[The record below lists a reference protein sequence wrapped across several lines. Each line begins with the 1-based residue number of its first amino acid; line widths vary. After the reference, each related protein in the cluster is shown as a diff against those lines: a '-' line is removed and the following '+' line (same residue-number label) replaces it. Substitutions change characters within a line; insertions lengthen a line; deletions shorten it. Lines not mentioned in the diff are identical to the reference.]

1 MDKKKKTL
9 CFDLDNVICKTVG
22 NNYRKSTPKKKAILE
37 INKLF
42 LKHKIIIF
50 TARFMGRTNNNI
62 TKSKKL
68 GYSFTQNQLKKWKV
82 SYHKLIFG
90 KPSFDYIV
98 DDKAVGFSDNNW
110 IKILKKKLK

>member
-1 MDKKKKTL
+1 MEQKKKTL
-9 CFDLDNVICKTVG
+9 CFDLDNVICKTTG
-22 NNYRKSTPKKKAILE
+22 NNYRKSTPNKKVILE

-42 LKHKIIIF
+42 LKHEIIIF

-62 TKSKKL
+62 RKSKKL
-68 GYSFTQNQLKKWKV
+68 GYLFTQNQLKKWKV

-98 DDKAVGFSDNNW
+98 DDKAIGFSDNNW
-110 IKILKKKLK
+110 IKILKKKLR